1 MTKQEAL
8 FEYCLRLGDTAL
20 ILGQR
25 ISEWCG
31 HAPILEEDIAM
42 SNIAL
47 DHIGQA
53 RIILSYAGVVEGK
66 GRSEDDLAYHRD
78 AKYFRN
84 LLLVEQTNGDFAK
97 TITRQYLVSV
107 FNFHLYSLLAKSTDE
122 NIAAYASKS
131 LKEVAYHVRHS
142 SDWVLRLGDGTTES
156 KTRMQDAI
164 DDLWYYVDDMF
175 DTDEVDEMLLKEGIA
190 ADIKTVKS
198 LWEKTVSD
206 TFKQAGLNLPQTN
219 NSLRM
224 GSRKGNHTEQLGY
237 ILAEMQ
243 FLPRAYPDATW

>member
-31 HAPILEEDIAM
+31 HAPMLEEDIAM

-53 RIILSYAGVVEGK
+53 RIILSYACEVESK
-66 GRSEDDLAYHRD
+66 GRKEDDLAYHRD
-78 AKYFRN
+78 ARQYRN
-84 LLLVEQTNGDFAK
+84 LLLAEQPNGDFGM
-97 TITRQYLVSV
+97 TICRQYFISV
-107 FNFHLYSLLAKSTDE
+107 YNFHLYTQLSKSSDASL
-122 NIAAYASKS
+122 AAYAAKS

-142 SDWVLRLGDGTTES
+142 HDWVLRLGDGTAES
-156 KTRMQDAI
+156 KARMQNAV
-164 DDLWYYVDDMF
+164 DDLWFYVDDIF
-175 DTDEVDEMLLKEGIA
+175 EADEVDDILLKDNIA
-190 ADIKTVKS
+190 ADMKEIKS
-198 LWEKTVSD
+198 QWEKTVAA
-206 TFKQAGLNLPQTN
+206 TLAQAGLKMPEIKSQM
-219 NSLRM
+219 RM
-224 GSRKGNHTEQLGY
+224 GSRKGNHTEHLGY

-243 FLPRAYPDATW
+243 FLPRAYPDAAW